1 MCMLSHFSCVQLFV
15 TLWAIAHQPL
25 RSIVFSRQ
33 EYCHALL
40 QGIFLIQGSNLRLL
54 QLLHCR
60 WILYH
65 WVTKETLFCGI
76 VIQNLIKCSV
86 QFSSVTQLC
95 LTLCDPLNHSTPC
108 LPVHH
113 HSSTKLN
120 SENFKNYCFNFCNI
134 FGKKIIGSFIK
145 ITFTKAYC
153 LYKKMLYLWKSF

>member
-1 MCMLSHFSCVQLFV
+1 MWCASMCMLSHFSCVQLFV

-86 QFSSVTQLC
+86 QFSSVTQLWPFATPWTTAHHAS
-95 LTLCDPLNHSTPC
+95 LSITIVVQNLIQKTL
-108 LPVHH
+108 
-113 HSSTKLN
+113 
-120 SENFKNYCFNFCNI
+120 
-134 FGKKIIGSFIK
+134 KIIVS
-145 ITFTKAYC
+145 TFVTFLGRK
-153 LYKKMLYLWKSF
+153 L